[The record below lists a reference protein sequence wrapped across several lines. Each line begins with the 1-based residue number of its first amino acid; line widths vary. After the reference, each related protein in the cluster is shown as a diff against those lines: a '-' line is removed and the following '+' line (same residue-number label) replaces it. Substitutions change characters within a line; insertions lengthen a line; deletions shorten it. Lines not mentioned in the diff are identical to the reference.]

1 MAVAELTP
9 QDMAAKL
16 LATGFERSGPSAA
29 TLSDP
34 IADTPMV
41 VTLDQLRP
49 YDHDPRVTRNP
60 AYEEIKASIR
70 ERGLDAPPAITRRP
84 GEAHY
89 IIRNGGNTRLA
100 ILRELW
106 SETKDE
112 RFFRIAC
119 LFRPWPA
126 RGEIVALTGHLAENE
141 LRGGLTFIER
151 ALGVEKAREF
161 YEQESGQ
168 ALSQSELAR
177 RLTADGYPVP
187 QSHISRMNDAVRYLL
202 PAIPTLLYGGLGRH
216 QVDRLAVLRKA
227 CERTWERRALGR
239 TCRGLR
245 HACFQDVLSQF
256 DTQPDDFS
264 PQRVQDELVGQMAEL
279 LEADYDTLAL
289 EINDSESRQRALTS
303 DPAPT
308 PPAAPVVP
316 AGPPPPVSRLSSH
329 RLAVPRDPTP
339 VAPRRQQRHRLHRP
353 RRRRT
358 RHGQRD
364 ERLQGHI
371 VSPAPTTERLQSIQR
386 MVADQLGD
394 KLPDFEADAL
404 RAIPVQ
410 VGGLYPISDV
420 WYIEPGLDVPD
431 RLRVHIAQFA
441 REIARKRRWPT
452 TSRPASAASAS
463 SAWHRPWARR
473 RRLPAFA
480 RAVLTL
486 LHALSARSGP
496 PRTAWTARGWP
507 TTWRR
512 CCMARRLRPMRLSD
526 AGAGEAVPAA
536 APGAPAAGSGSRRI
550 RPGFLSEGGPMSAPH
565 PLNQAVI
572 AQALHDLRNGQLRRC
587 KAMGFGEEE
596 LDALKHRRSSAC
608 WPTPRCRGV
617 RCRSTAKC

>member
-1 MAVAELTP
+1 MPARSFAAPTGKRRRTAVAELTP

-60 AYEEIKASIR
+60 AYAEIKASIR

-106 SETKDE
+106 SETKEE

-151 ALGVEKAREF
+151 ALGIEKAREF

-239 TCRGLR
+239 TVAVDFATLVSGRADAVRHTAGRLLAAAGAGRAGRPDGRAAGGGLR
-245 HACFQDVLSQF
+245 HAGAGDQ
-256 DTQPDDFS
+256 
-264 PQRVQDELVGQMAEL
+264 
-279 LEADYDTLAL
+279 
-289 EINDSESRQRALTS
+289 RQRK
-303 DPAPT
+303 
-308 PPAAPVVP
+308 PPACADQRTGGTDATGSACRACCSSP
-316 AGPPPPVSRLSSH
+316 AGLRASAATRLVCAARHHAGRASGASSDTACIARSAGGPARATRRAPARAH
-329 RLAVPRDPTP
+329 RDTGTDHRAPAVHPADGRGP
-339 VAPRRQQRHRLHRP
+339 ARRQAARLRGRCAACDP
-353 RRRRT
+353 RA
-358 RHGQRD
+358 G
-364 ERLQGHI
+364 
-371 VSPAPTTERLQSIQR
+371 
-386 MVADQLGD
+386 
-394 KLPDFEADAL
+394 
-404 RAIPVQ
+404 
-410 VGGLYPISDV
+410 GGLYPISDV

-441 REIARKRRWPT
+441 REIAEEAAVADHIEA
-452 TSRPASAASAS
+452 SDGGIGFVCVAPAVGQAKA
-463 SAWHRPWARR
+463 
-473 RRLPAFA
+473 LPAFA

-486 LHALSARSGP
+486 LHALSAAP
-496 PRTAWTARGWP
+496 PSANGLDRARLADDLAALLHGHGGSA
-507 TTWRR
+507 T
-512 CCMARRLRPMRLSD
+512 RLSD
-526 AGAGEAVPAA
+526 AALVKLFRLLRLARRLLDLEAGERARIPERRRLPHV
-536 APGAPAAGSGSRRI
+536 GTAPAQPGRD
-550 RPGFLSEGGPMSAPH
+550 RPGPA
-565 PLNQAVI
+565 
-572 AQALHDLRNGQLRRC
+572 
-587 KAMGFGEEE
+587 
-596 LDALKHRRSSAC
+596 
-608 WPTPRCRGV
+608 
-617 RCRSTAKC
+617 

>member
-1 MAVAELTP
+1 MADLTP
-9 QDMAAKL
+9 QDMAANL
-16 LATGFERSGPSAA
+16 LASGFERNGPSVAA
-29 TLSDP
+29 LSDP

-60 AYEEIKASIR
+60 AYEDIKASIR

-84 GEAHY
+84 GEPHY

-112 RFFRIAC
+112 QFFRIPC
-119 LFRPWPA
+119 LFRPWPQ
-126 RGEIVALTGHLAENE
+126 RGEVVMLTGHLAENE
-141 LRGGLTFIER
+141 LRGGLSFIER

-177 RLTADGYPVP
+177 RLTADGFPLP
-187 QSHISRMNDAVRYLL
+187 QSHISRMQDAVHYLL

-216 QVDRLAVLRKA
+216 QVERLAVLRKA

-239 TCRGLR
+239 NLSMDFATL
-245 HACFQDVLSQF
+245 FQDVLVQF
-256 DTQPDDFS
+256 DTQPDNFS

-289 EINDSESRQRALTS
+289 EIDDTESRQRALTS
-303 DPAPT
+303 DPAPSQAARPVAPT
-308 PPAAPVVP
+308 APAPEPPRPPSPPSSP
-316 AGPPPPVSRLSSH
+316 AGPTVQSS
-329 RLAVPRDPTP
+329 
-339 VAPRRQQRHRLHRP
+339 APRTSAPAGAGLTAPAVGAEGSQQDGGL
-353 RRRRT
+353 
-358 RHGQRD
+358 RD

-386 MVADQLGD
+386 MVADQMGD

-410 VGGLYPISDV
+410 AGGLYPISDV

-441 REIARKRRWPT
+441 REVAEEAGVADQVEPSDGGIGFACVAPPAARAMP
-452 TSRPASAASAS
+452 P
-463 SAWHRPWARR
+463 
-473 RRLPAFA
+473 FA

-486 LHALSARSGP
+486 LQALCAARAAAGLD
-496 PRTAWTARGWP
+496 RARLADDLAPLLYGGGAYP
-507 TTWRR
+507 
-512 CCMARRLRPMRLSD
+512 RLSD
-526 AGAGEAVPAA
+526 AGLVKLFRLLRLARRLLDLETGAA
-536 APGAPAAGSGSRRI
+536 SSDPG
-550 RPGFLSEGGPMSAPH
+550 
-565 PLNQAVI
+565 
-572 AQALHDLRNGQLRRC
+572 
-587 KAMGFGEEE
+587 
-596 LDALKHRRSSAC
+596 
-608 WPTPRCRGV
+608 RG
-617 RCRSTAKC
+617 A

>member
-1 MAVAELTP
+1 MAEPTP

-16 LATGFERSGPSAA
+16 LAKGFERSGPSAGA
-29 TLSDP
+29 LTDP

-41 VTLDQLRP
+41 VTLDELRP
-49 YDHDPRVTRNP
+49 YEHDPRVTRNP

-106 SETKDE
+106 SETKEE
-112 RFFRIAC
+112 RFYRVPC

-151 ALGVEKAREF
+151 ALGIEKAREF

-239 TCRGLR
+239 TVTVDFATL
-245 HACFQDVLSQF
+245 FQDVLTQF

-279 LEADYDTLAL
+279 LKADYDTLAL
-289 EINDSESRQRALTS
+289 EIDDSESRQRALTS
-303 DPAPT
+303 EP
-308 PPAAPVVP
+308 APVVP
-316 AGPPPPVSRLSSH
+316 AAPSAPVSAPQQPPVSSG
-329 RLAVPRDPTP
+329 PRDTTP
-339 VAPRRQQRHRLHRP
+339 VSPAASAAPPPASPEALQDQ
-353 RRRRT
+353 
-358 RHGQRD
+358 HGQRD

-371 VSPAPTTERLQSIQR
+371 VTPAPTTERLQSIQR

-410 VGGLYPISDV
+410 AGGLYPISDV
-420 WYIEPGLDVPD
+420 WYIEPSLDVPD

-441 REIARKRRWPT
+441 REIGEEAAVADHIE
-452 TSRPASAASAS
+452 ASVGGIGFVCAAPVVGQAK
-463 SAWHRPWARR
+463 A
-473 RRLPAFA
+473 LPAFA

-486 LHALSARSGP
+486 LHVLSAAP
-496 PRTAWTARGWP
+496 PSANGVDRARLADELAALLHGHGGSA
-507 TTWRR
+507 T
-512 CCMARRLRPMRLSD
+512 RLSD
-526 AGAGEAVPAA
+526 AALVKLFRLLRLARRLLDLEAGVA
-536 APGAPAAGSGSRRI
+536 SQDS
-550 RPGFLSEGGPMSAPH
+550 
-565 PLNQAVI
+565 
-572 AQALHDLRNGQLRRC
+572 
-587 KAMGFGEEE
+587 
-596 LDALKHRRSSAC
+596 
-608 WPTPRCRGV
+608 
-617 RCRSTAKC
+617 

>member
-1 MAVAELTP
+1 MADLTP

-16 LATGFERSGPSAA
+16 LATGFERSGPSASA
-29 TLSDP
+29 LTDP

-41 VTLDQLRP
+41 VTLDELRP

-106 SETKDE
+106 SETKEE
-112 RFFRIAC
+112 RFFRVPC

-151 ALGVEKAREF
+151 ALGIEKAREF
-161 YEQESGQ
+161 YEQEIGQ
-168 ALSQSELAR
+168 TLSQSELAR
-177 RLTADGYPVP
+177 RLTADGYPVQ
-187 QSHISRMNDAVRYLL
+187 QSHISRMSDAVRYLL
-202 PAIPTLLYGGLGRH
+202 PAIPNLLYGGLGRH
-216 QVDRLAVLRKA
+216 QVERIAVLRKA
-227 CERTWERRALGR
+227 CERTWERRTLGR
-239 TCRGLR
+239 TVTVDFATL
-245 HACFQDVLSQF
+245 FQDVLTQF

-289 EINDSESRQRALTS
+289 EINNSESRQRALTS
-303 DPAPT
+303 E
-308 PPAAPVVP
+308 PAAPVVP
-316 AGPPPPVSRLSSH
+316 AAPPSPVSAPRQPRASS
-329 RLAVPRDPTP
+329 VPRDTTP
-339 VAPRRQQRHRLHRP
+339 VAPSAPAATPPAPLEAPEDQ
-353 RRRRT
+353 
-358 RHGQRD
+358 HGQLD

-371 VSPAPTTERLQSIQR
+371 VTPAPTTERLQSIQR

-410 VGGLYPISDV
+410 AGGLYPISDV

-431 RLRVHIAQFA
+431 RLRVHIVQFA
-441 REIARKRRWPT
+441 REIAGEAAV
-452 TSRPASAASAS
+452 SDHIEASDGGIGFVCAAPAVGQAKA
-463 SAWHRPWARR
+463 
-473 RRLPAFA
+473 LPAFA

-486 LHALSARSGP
+486 LHALSAAP
-496 PRTAWTARGWP
+496 PSTNGLDRARLADELAALLHGHGGAA
-507 TTWRR
+507 T
-512 CCMARRLRPMRLSD
+512 RLSD
-526 AGAGEAVPAA
+526 AALVKLFRLLRLARRLLDLEAGD
-536 APGAPAAGSGSRRI
+536 PGHES
-550 RPGFLSEGGPMSAPH
+550 
-565 PLNQAVI
+565 
-572 AQALHDLRNGQLRRC
+572 
-587 KAMGFGEEE
+587 
-596 LDALKHRRSSAC
+596 
-608 WPTPRCRGV
+608 
-617 RCRSTAKC
+617 